1 MKKWLLVLS
10 ALVVTTCVALAL
22 IAASDTTTAVAG
34 TAQQKHVE
42 LIMPV
47 GPKGGATPLVGP
59 IPPNGSGWHELYP
72 AFCATSVQDDY
83 EDNGD
88 GVVSACDRIKL
99 SGVLYHIVWAGP
111 TYWTTCSPT
120 PGGPGTTV
128 IFEPTNPTTGENP
141 ICEIW
146 HEVYPEFCR
155 QIHIDS
161 WIDNGDGHLTVCDV
175 VDVQDPTG
183 LPPNYYHIDRIECDI
198 TIEEVIVPVAPSTW
212 SKIKSAIGS
221 IF

>member
-1 MKKWLLVLS
+1 MKKWFLVSVLTV
-10 ALVVTTCVALAL
+10 LVFGAVLFLTAGPETAP
-22 IAASDTTTAVAG
+22 AVAG
-34 TAQQKHVE
+34 TVSQLHVE
-42 LIMPV
+42 LVQTGGPGGRLQPMV
-47 GPKGGATPLVGP
+47 GGV
-59 IPPNGSGWHELYP
+59 PPNCSTWHELYP
-72 AFCATSVQDDY
+72 AFCGTYHQDDY

-99 SGVLYHIVWAGP
+99 NGLVYHIVWAGP

-128 IFEPTNPTTGENP
+128 IFEPTQPATGENP

-146 HEVYPEFCR
+146 HEVYPNFCQ

-161 WIDNGDGHLTVCDV
+161 WLDNGDGHLTVCDV

-183 LPPNYYHIDRIECDI
+183 LPPRYYHIDRIECDI
-198 TIEEVIVPVAPSTW
+198 TIEPVIVPVKPSTW
-212 SKIKSAIGS
+212 GKVKSFFGGLI
-221 IF
+221 